1 MDASPPPWPLPA
13 PRPGPGSTPLSN
25 TGCFSLVV
33 RGPADAPPN
42 CLSCSSMWSRSRWS
56 WSTSWD
62 FEPSKRSV
70 QVTLWYR
77 LNVWSWQI
85 LPPFHPI
92 QLPDVVHREQNHFIH
107 FIFSFDETK
116 WNNWFQGP
124 SGATHLQVI
133 QMIVQQHFSI
143 GDAFL
148 RPKKNKWHQAL
159 WERAWEDL
167 TGWPVQS
174 WTNLSH
180 GEGKDAMCKALLQGH
195 TSTNTKKKCCW
206 NLKWPGGWS

>member
-1 MDASPPPWPLPA
+1 MRPAASWDRRA
-13 PRPGPGSTPLSN
+13 WWGVHTWSHGCLSSSV
-25 TGCFSLVV
+25 TS
-33 RGPADAPPN
+33 
-42 CLSCSSMWSRSRWS
+42 SCSSARPRIYTVIQHRVFFSCRSRTCCCS
-56 WSTSWD
+56 SKLPQLLID
-62 FEPSKRSV
+62 VKPLQMKLVNLLRFQDQPSKRSV

-107 FIFSFDETK
+107 FSFFFDETE
-116 WNNWFQGP
+116 WNKWFQGI

-143 GDAFL
+143 GDTFL

-159 WERAWEDL
+159 WERVRGLNWMTSPELD
-167 TGWPVQS
+167 QS
-174 WTNLSH
+174 EPRW
-180 GEGKDAMCKALLQGH
+180 GKRC
-195 TSTNTKKKCCW
+195 NV
-206 NLKWPGGWS
+206 